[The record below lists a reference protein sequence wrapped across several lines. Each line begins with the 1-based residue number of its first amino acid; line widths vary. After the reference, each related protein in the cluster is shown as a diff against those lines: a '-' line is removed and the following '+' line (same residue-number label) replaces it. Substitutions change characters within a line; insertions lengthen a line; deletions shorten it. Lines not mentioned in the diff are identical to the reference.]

1 MKSIIFLCL
10 VFIVAVYV
18 FLQWN
23 GNNKIGSNTASPSGI
38 AMSSNSFG
46 SVLGMNTAELQ
57 GRVASQASAV
67 VGSVSRVVQ
76 SRIEEMV
83 RLTLALTISGV
94 ISHQYLQ
101 HGEFLRRSFSLSLLL
116 AS

>member
-23 GNNKIGSNTASPSGI
+23 GNNKIGSNTASSSGI

-46 SVLGMNTAELQ
+46 SVLGMNTADLQ

-83 RLTLALTISGV
+83 RGQV
-94 ISHQYLQ
+94 ID
-101 HGEFLRRSFSLSLLL
+101 EVLRLYDQLSIEEK
-116 AS
+116 ARVKEYVCK